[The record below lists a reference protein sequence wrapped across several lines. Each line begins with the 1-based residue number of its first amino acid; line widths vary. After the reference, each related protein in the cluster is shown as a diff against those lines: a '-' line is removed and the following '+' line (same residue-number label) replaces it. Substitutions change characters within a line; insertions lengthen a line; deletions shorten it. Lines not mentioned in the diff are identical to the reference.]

1 MLFEALAAGGLVGC
15 GFCWGY
21 IKAWREFRRQLNRR
35 QPLYLEPRPSL
46 LRRTR

>member
-1 MLFEALAAGGLVGC
+1 VILELMAAAGMVGA

-21 IKAWREFRRQLNRR
+21 VKAWREFRRQLNKR

-46 LRRTR
+46 FRRTP